1 MSVTISELLQQ
12 PAFSAFRVVAGVN
25 GLNHNVSK
33 VNILD
38 FEYDALQDS
47 ESEGFGLFEKE
58 ALVLSSLLFAKE
70 HPEMILESVKL
81 LVRDGASALAI
92 KEIYYHELPLEVIDY
107 ANQHQFVILMF
118 KREGGFFE
126 TLITELTS
134 LIEMRSNDELN
145 EQKLTMLMDE
155 TLTMGSQRMLSE
167 ELFPTLKTPFYAA
180 YSKPNLLLSKQELK
194 HTIQSLTSTS
204 DTICMFYQSGI
215 LALGGVSLPETFK
228 EAAYPTGFSL
238 LHKNLDEVSM
248 AVKEAMCACEYAVKN
263 NQNSISFND
272 IGIYRLLYPLK
283 NNLWMKSYCEL
294 LKADISK
301 DSNSEELMQTAE
313 VYVHYQGDILKTSEA
328 LHLHKNTVRY
338 RINRLKELLAKD
350 HEAEYF
356 EEQLTLMVLMNQI
369 LRG

>member
-248 AVKEAMCACEYAVKN
+248 AVKEAMCACEYAIKN
-263 NQNSISFND
+263 SQNKINYD
-272 IGIYRLLYPLK
+272 EIGIYRLLYPLK
-283 NNLWMKSYCEL
+283 NNLWMKTYCEL
-294 LKADISK
+294 LKDEISK
-301 DSNSEELMQTAE
+301 DINGEELMQTAE
-313 VYVHYQGDILKTSEA
+313 IYVQYQGDLQKTSEV
-328 LHLHKNTVRY
+328 LHIHKNTVRY
-338 RINRLKELLAKD
+338 RISRLKELLSKN
-350 HEAEYF
+350 HESSYF
-356 EEQLTLMVLMNQI
+356 DEQLTLMVLMNKIQ
-369 LRG
+369 RG